1 MRNWIARGWKSVK
14 EQLYILILL
23 FIYRLLWGYCLYR
36 FIRSAVVPALLRY
49 PSENAGGSASGRLLY
64 SVEAQLGLLHDP
76 AVLRWLWTLLILA
89 AVRLLLTPFIR
100 AGLLYELHQESR
112 GERGLFFFSGM
123 KKYGLPILLFSAI
136 EWVLTLLPL
145 YWLLPKGLQL
155 LHTSP
160 SGPSLLLTALPVLLA
175 WLLYVWLIRLLLL
188 YMQFGYTGETG
199 ILPSLLTALRRFPS
213 AAGIG
218 FLMGGGS
225 LLVLAISAA
234 TGLLLPGFPA
244 LLLRQLAPLPSLVF
258 GLWGLASQYHTWRGE
273 RISS

>member
-1 MRNWIARGWKSVK
+1 MRNWIACGWKSVK

-23 FIYRLLWGYCLYR
+23 FLYRLLWGYCLYR

-49 PSENAGGSASGRLLY
+49 PSENAGGSASSRLLY
-64 SVEAQLGLLHDP
+64 SVEAQLGLIHDP
-76 AVLRWLWTLLILA
+76 AVMRWLWTLLILA

-112 GERGLFFFSGM
+112 GERGLFFFPGM
-123 KKYGLPILLFSAI
+123 KKYGLPILLFSVI
-136 EWVLTLLPL
+136 EWILTLLPL
-145 YWLLPKGLQL
+145 YWLLPAGLRL

-160 SGPSLLLTALPVLLA
+160 SGSALLVKAISAFLV

-218 FLMGGGS
+218 ILMGGGI
-225 LLVLAISAA
+225 LLVVAISAA
-234 TGLLLPGFPA
+234 AGLLFPGFPA
-244 LLLRQLAPLPSLVF
+244 LLIRQLAPLPSLVF

-273 RISS
+273 RLSS